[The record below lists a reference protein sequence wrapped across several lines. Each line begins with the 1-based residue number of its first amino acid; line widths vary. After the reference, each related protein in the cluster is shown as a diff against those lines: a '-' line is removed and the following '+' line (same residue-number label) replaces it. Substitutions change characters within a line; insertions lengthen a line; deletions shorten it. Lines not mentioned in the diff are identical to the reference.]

1 MKRVESLETEAH
13 LWIARP
19 GDIRDPELLL
29 AYDALL
35 TADEREK
42 VSRFRFEK
50 DRHTSLVTRAL
61 VRTVL
66 SRYAGVPPGDWR
78 FVPNQ
83 YGRPE
88 ISAPREERSLRFNL
102 SHTEGLVVC
111 LVSRDRDV
119 GVDVEDRTRDGDLLD
134 VADRF
139 FSPYEVKALR
149 ALPREQQMDRFFLYW
164 TLKESYIKA
173 RGMGLAISLSAFSFD
188 LDSPGSGIRILFD
201 PTLEDDPGRWQFSA
215 MSYGRRHAIAAGI
228 AWTRDLETNLVL
240 RETVPLR
247 SP

>member
-1 MKRVESLETEAH
+1 MRLESCLETEAH

-29 AYDALL
+29 GYDALL
-35 TADEREK
+35 TLEERKK
-42 VSRFRFEK
+42 VSRFRFER

-66 SRYAGVPPGDWR
+66 SRYADVPPGDWR
-78 FVPNQ
+78 FVANE

-88 ISAPREERSLRFNL
+88 ISEPAEGRSLRFNL
-102 SHTEGLVVC
+102 SHTKGLVVC
-111 LVSRDRDV
+111 LVGSGREV
-119 GVDVEDRTRDGDLLD
+119 GVDVEDRTRDGNLLD
-134 VADRF
+134 IADRF
-139 FSPYEVKALR
+139 FSPFEVRALR
-149 ALPREQQMDRFFLYW
+149 ALPPEEQMDRFFFYW

-188 LDSPGSGIRILFD
+188 LDSPGKGIRVLFD
-201 PTLEDDPGRWQFSA
+201 PSLGDDPARWQFSA
-215 MSYGRRHAIAAGI
+215 MSYGRRHAIAAGVESK
-228 AWTRDLETNLVL
+228 RDREVKLVL

-247 SP
+247 